1 MDQAFPSL
9 QTPASGPFEPDPGE
23 LQLRVD
29 FFRKLGYSP
38 MEVRAALLKLGLS
51 TDTNSVLGELVSS
64 GASTGTSNSTIPES
78 GEDTTGPISHTGS
91 SMASSRTHGPQRD
104 RPVSLLEDRRDTD
117 SGLKPIVIDGSNVAM
132 SHGNKEVFSCRGIE
146 LAVIYFLDRGHST
159 VIVFVPSWRKEQPRP
174 DVPITDQHILVEL
187 EKKKIVVFTPSR
199 RVGGKR
205 VVCYDDRFIVKLAYE
220 SDGVIVSNDTYR
232 DLQGERPEWKRCIEE
247 RLLMYS
253 FVNDKFMPPDDPLG
267 RHGPSLDNFL
277 RKKPLL
283 PEHKRQLCP
292 YGKKCTYGVKCKFYH
307 PERTHQSHCSL
318 ADELREKA
326 RLSSVKEDR
335 NPMMSHLRD
344 PQSDPGPFPS
354 YSLENDLEHRLTLE
368 HRGSLREGPKSQV
381 TENMLLYWDGPRSS
395 RNQQAR
401 SPTAVGQ
408 GQMDWPSMPNM
419 PSMLPPSTTS
429 DLPYASISH
438 ERLDSGFGSY
448 ESQSQY
454 SDVSQGHSKAF
465 RPRQQ
470 QQQQGFPSGS
480 RHPGMHPER
489 LAQDSPRSCRCCF
502 NLAPSTGPQQ
512 QHHSNPLQTHS
523 QSQPRYDTYSPPLF
537 PPNMHHQHHYSL
549 PCNFQQGGV
558 GEHHFHHHQHPQKYW
573 SDPFHGGVPQARA
586 SCSLPPGPHL
596 HHPPTPHK
604 APHSCS
610 SYGDQQEHHSWA
622 QPPPPSAFDP
632 EREELRKKLQAIF
645 NPHQVDSVMGM
656 FPHLMDAQKL
666 AAEILNLKSQGGAF

>member
-9 QTPASGPFEPDPGE
+9 QTPATGPFEPNPGE

-38 MEVRAALLKLGLS
+38 MEVRTALLKLGLN
-51 TDTNSVLGELVSS
+51 TDTNSVLGELVRS
-64 GASTGTSNSTIPES
+64 GASTSTSNSTIPDS
-78 GEDTTGPISHTGS
+78 GDDTTGPTSHTGS
-91 SMASSRTHGPQRD
+91 SMASSRTHGLQRD
-104 RPVSLLEDRRDTD
+104 RPVSSLEDRRDTD

-132 SHGNKEVFSCRGIE
+132 SHGNKQVFSCRGIE

-174 DVPITDQHILVEL
+174 DVPITDQHILMEL

-205 VVCYDDRFIVKLAYE
+205 VVCYDDRFIVKHAYE

-267 RHGPSLDNFL
+267 RHGPSLENFL

-307 PERTHQSHCSL
+307 PERAHQSHSSL

-335 NPMMSHLRD
+335 NPMMSHLRG
-344 PQSDPGPFPS
+344 PQSDPGSFPS
-354 YSLENDLEHRLTLE
+354 FSLENDLEHRLTLE

-381 TENMLLYWDGPRSS
+381 TENMLLYWDGPRSC

-401 SPTAVGQ
+401 IPTAVGQ
-408 GQMDWPSMPNM
+408 GQMDWPSMP
-419 PSMLPPSTTS
+419 SMLSPSTAT

-438 ERLDSGFGSY
+438 ECLDSGFGSY

-470 QQQQGFPSGS
+470 QQQGFPSGS

-489 LAQDSPRSCRCCF
+489 LAQDSPQPCRCCF
-502 NLAPSTGPQQ
+502 HLAPSSGPQQ
-512 QHHSNPLQTHS
+512 QHHSNPHLDS

-537 PPNMHHQHHYSL
+537 PPNMHHYSL
-549 PCNFQQGGV
+549 PCNFQQDEV
-558 GEHHFHHHQHPQKYW
+558 GPHHFHPDQHPQKYW

-596 HHPPTPHK
+596 HQPPTPHG

-610 SYGDQQEHHSWA
+610 SYRDHQEHDSWA
-622 QPPPPSAFDP
+622 QPPSAFDT

-645 NPHQVDSVMGM
+645 NPHQVDTVMGM

-666 AAEILNLKSQGGAF
+666 AAEILNLKSQRGSF

>member
-9 QTPASGPFEPDPGE
+9 QTPATGQFEPNTGE

-38 MEVRAALLKLGLS
+38 MEVRSALLKLGLS
-51 TDTNSVLGELVSS
+51 TDTNSVLGELVRS
-64 GASTGTSNSTIPES
+64 GASTSTSNSTIPES
-78 GEDTTGPISHTGS
+78 ATQAPAWPPLGP
-91 SMASSRTHGPQRD
+91 MAPRETDQ
-104 RPVSLLEDRRDTD
+104 RDTD
-117 SGLKPIVIDGSNVAM
+117 SELKPIVIDGSNVAM
-132 SHGNKEVFSCRGIE
+132 SHGNKQVFSCRGIE

-174 DVPITDQHILVEL
+174 DVPITDQHILMEL

-205 VVCYDDRFIVKLAYE
+205 VVCYDDRFIVKHAYE

-267 RHGPSLDNFL
+267 RHGPSLENFL

-307 PERTHQSHCSL
+307 PERTHQSHSSL

-326 RLSSVKEDR
+326 RLSSEKEDR
-335 NPMMSHLRD
+335 NPMMSHLRG
-344 PQSDPGPFPS
+344 PQADPGSFPS

-408 GQMDWPSMPNM
+408 GQMDWPSML
-419 PSMLPPSTTS
+419 SPSTTT

-438 ERLDSGFGSY
+438 ECLDSGFGSY

-454 SDVSQGHSKAF
+454 SDVSHGHSKAF
-465 RPRQQ
+465 RPR
-470 QQQQGFPSGS
+470 QQQGFPSGS
-480 RHPGMHPER
+480 RHPGIHPER
-489 LAQDSPRSCRCCF
+489 LAQDSPQPCR
-502 NLAPSTGPQQ
+502 
-512 QHHSNPLQTHS
+512 
-523 QSQPRYDTYSPPLF
+523 Y
-537 PPNMHHQHHYSL
+537 
-549 PCNFQQGGV
+549 GV
-558 GEHHFHHHQHPQKYW
+558 GAHHFHPHQHPQKYW

-586 SCSLPPGPHL
+586 SS
-596 HHPPTPHK
+596 
-604 APHSCS
+604 PHSCS
-610 SYGDQQEHHSWA
+610 SYRNQQEHDSWA
-622 QPPPPSAFDP
+622 QPPPPSAFDS

-645 NPHQVDSVMGM
+645 NPHQVDTVMEM

-666 AAEILNLKSQGGAF
+666 AAEILNLKSQRGAF

>member
-9 QTPASGPFEPDPGE
+9 QTPATE

-51 TDTNSVLGELVSS
+51 TDTNSVLGELVRS

-78 GEDTTGPISHTGS
+78 GEDTTGHTGS
-91 SMASSRTHGPQRD
+91 SMASSRTHGSQGD

-174 DVPITDQHILVEL
+174 DVPITDQHILMEL

-267 RHGPSLDNFL
+267 RHGPSLENFL

-335 NPMMSHLRD
+335 NHMMSHLRG
-344 PQSDPGPFPS
+344 PQSEPSPFPS

-368 HRGSLREGPKSQV
+368 HRGSLREGPNSQV
-381 TENMLLYWDGPRSS
+381 TENMLLSWDGPHSS
-395 RNQQAR
+395 RNQQAH
-401 SPTAVGQ
+401 SPTAIGQ
-408 GQMDWPSMPNM
+408 GQMDWPSMLSPYA
-419 PSMLPPSTTS
+419 TT

-438 ERLDSGFGSY
+438 ECLDSGFGTY
-448 ESQSQY
+448 ESQY
-454 SDVSQGHSKAF
+454 SDMSQGHSKSF
-465 RPRQQ
+465 SPRQQ

-489 LAQDSPRSCRCCF
+489 LAQDSLQPCRCCF
-502 NLAPSTGPQQ
+502 HLAPFTGPQQQ
-512 QHHSNPLQTHS
+512 QHHSNPHLES
-523 QSQPRYDTYSPPLF
+523 QSQPRYDTYSPSLF
-537 PPNMHHQHHYSL
+537 PPNMHHYSL

-558 GEHHFHHHQHPQKYW
+558 GAHNFHPHQHPQKYW

-586 SCSLPPGPHL
+586 SCSLTPSPHL
-596 HHPPTPHK
+596 HHPPTPHG

-610 SYGDQQEHHSWA
+610 SYRNQQELNSWA
-622 QPPPPSAFDP
+622 QPPPHSAFDTD
-632 EREELRKKLQAIF
+632 REELRKKLQAIF
-645 NPHQVDSVMGM
+645 NPHQVDTVMGM
-656 FPHLMDAQKL
+656 FPHLMDSQKL
-666 AAEILNLKSQGGAF
+666 AAEILNFKSDGGAF